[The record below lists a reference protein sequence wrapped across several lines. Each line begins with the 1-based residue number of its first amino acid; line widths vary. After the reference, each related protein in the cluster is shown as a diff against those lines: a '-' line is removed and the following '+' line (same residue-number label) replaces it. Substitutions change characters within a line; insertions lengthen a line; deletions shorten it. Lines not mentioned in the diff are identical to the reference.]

1 MRKASKPKISN
12 AMKPIIKHLILLLIL
27 VGVYFAADFLEKG
40 IILNDLTPY
49 PIVGIV
55 FWVLLVY
62 IVFVIVIQPII
73 QFRKLKTINGGDV
86 NKAAKKLHKQL
97 EVYKFKNKDE
107 NWQSRIWHDI
117 NEIILTKPEN
127 DPERK
132 AQLAALIEEYVKTDN
147 QRNGKAEK
155 AKKIINKYS
164 WSAALCVVF
173 SRNSFLDG
181 LLILFA
187 QLNMTVEIAKLYGYK
202 PSPMFNALC
211 FGWIATNSIL
221 TGLFSQAGAQA
232 VGDVFADSLT
242 NGDIIEGGLTS
253 TILSKTSGMVVE
265 GLAAATT
272 VYVTGNIVL
281 MHLQGIP
288 EIKLETLFR
297 LRRRGRLELLK
308 EIPRNVA
315 EKLKGILPY
324 KNLQEQELQI
334 S

>member
-1 MRKASKPKISN
+1 
-12 AMKPIIKHLILLLIL
+12 MKPIFKHLILLLIL
-27 VGVYFAADFLEKG
+27 AGVYFAADFLEKG
-40 IILNDLTPY
+40 IILNDITPY
-49 PIVGIV
+49 PVLGIV
-55 FWVLLVY
+55 FWVLLLY
-62 IVFVIVIQPII
+62 IVFVVVIQPII
-73 QFRKLKTINGGDV
+73 QFRKLKNIKSVDV
-86 NKAAKKLHKQL
+86 EKAAKKIHKQL
-97 EVYKFKNKDE
+97 ENHKFEDKDKE
-107 NWQSRIWHDI
+107 EHWQSRIWHSI
-117 NEIILTKPEN
+117 NDELVTKRDN

-132 AQLAALIEEYVKTDN
+132 QRLTALIEEYN
-147 QRNGKAEK
+147 QHNGKAQK

-211 FGWIATNSIL
+211 FGWIATNSII
-221 TGLFSQAGAQA
+221 TGLFSQAGAEA

-242 NGDIIEGGLTS
+242 NGDFLEGGLTS

-281 MHLQGIP
+281 LHLQGSP
-288 EIKLETLFR
+288 EIKLKNLFQ
-297 LRRRGRLELLK
+297 LRMEGRKELLTD
-308 EIPRNVA
+308 IPKA
-315 EKLKGILPY
+315 AKEKLKGVMPSWFA
-324 KNLQEQELQI
+324 KVPA
-334 S
+334 

>member
-1 MRKASKPKISN
+1 
-12 AMKPIIKHLILLLIL
+12 MKPIFKHLILLLIL
-27 VGVYFAADFLEKG
+27 AGVYFAADFLEKG
-40 IILNDLTPY
+40 IILNDITPY
-49 PIVGIV
+49 PILGIV
-55 FWVLLVY
+55 FWVLLLY
-62 IVFVIVIQPII
+62 IVFVVVIQPII

-97 EVYKFKNKDE
+97 ESYKFKDKNKEE

-117 NEIILTKPEN
+117 NEILLTKPEN

-132 AQLAALIEEYVKTDN
+132 TQLAALIEEYVKTDN
-147 QRNGKAEK
+147 QHNGKAEK

-202 PSPMFNALC
+202 PSPMFNTLC
-211 FGWIATNSIL
+211 FCWIATNSII

-253 TILSKTSGMVVE
+253 TLLSKTSGMVVE

-281 MHLQGIP
+281 LHLQGIP
-288 EIKLETLFR
+288 EIQLETLFR
-297 LRRRGRLELLK
+297 LRRRGRIELLK

-315 EKLKGILPY
+315 EKLKGSIPWFSKAENQLAAEP
-324 KNLQEQELQI
+324 LTAL
-334 S
+334 

>member
-1 MRKASKPKISN
+1 MWHSN
-12 AMKPIIKHLILLLIL
+12 NDEL
-27 VGVYFAADFLEKG
+27 V
-40 IILNDLTPY
+40 
-49 PIVGIV
+49 
-55 FWVLLVY
+55 
-62 IVFVIVIQPII
+62 
-73 QFRKLKTINGGDV
+73 
-86 NKAAKKLHKQL
+86 
-97 EVYKFKNKDE
+97 
-107 NWQSRIWHDI
+107 
-117 NEIILTKPEN
+117 TKRDN

-132 AQLAALIEEYVKTDN
+132 QRLTALIEEYIKTDN
-147 QRNGKAEK
+147 QHNGKAEK

-211 FGWIATNSIL
+211 FGWIATNSII
-221 TGLFSQAGAQA
+221 TGLFSQAGAEA
-232 VGDVFADSLT
+232 VGDVFTDSLT

-281 MHLQGIP
+281 LHLQGSP

-297 LRRRGRLELLK
+297 LRRRGRLELIK
-308 EIPRNVA
+308 EIPANVA
-315 EKLKGILPY
+315 EKIKGVIPSWFA
-324 KNLQEQELQI
+324 KVPA
-334 S
+334 

>member
-1 MRKASKPKISN
+1 
-12 AMKPIIKHLILLLIL
+12 MKPIFKHLILLLIL
-27 VGVYFAADFLEKG
+27 AGVYFAADFLEKG
-40 IILNDLTPY
+40 IILNDITPY
-49 PIVGIV
+49 PILGIV
-55 FWVLLVY
+55 FWVLLLY
-62 IVFVIVIQPII
+62 IVFVVVIQPII

-97 EVYKFKNKDE
+97 EAYKFKDKNNEE

-117 NEIILTKPEN
+117 NEILLTKPEN

-132 AQLAALIEEYVKTDN
+132 TQLAALIEEYVKTDN
-147 QRNGKAEK
+147 QHNGKAEK

-202 PSPMFNALC
+202 PSPMFNTLC
-211 FGWIATNSIL
+211 FCWIATNSII

-242 NGDIIEGGLTS
+242 NGDIVEGGLTS
-253 TILSKTSGMVVE
+253 TLLSKTSGMVVE

-281 MHLQGIP
+281 LHLQGIP
-288 EIKLETLFR
+288 EIQLETLFR
-297 LRRRGRLELLK
+297 LRRRGRIELLK

-315 EKLKGILPY
+315 EKLKGSIPWFSKAENQLAAEP
-324 KNLQEQELQI
+324 LTAL
-334 S
+334 

>member
-1 MRKASKPKISN
+1 
-12 AMKPIIKHLILLLIL
+12 MKPIFKHLILLLIL
-27 VGVYFAADFLEKG
+27 AGVYFAADFLEKG
-40 IILNDLTPY
+40 IILNDITPY
-49 PIVGIV
+49 PVLGIV
-55 FWVLLVY
+55 FWVLLLY
-62 IVFVIVIQPII
+62 IVFVVVIQPII
-73 QFRKLKTINGGDV
+73 QFRRLKNIKSVDV
-86 NKAAKKLHKQL
+86 EKTAKKIHKQL
-97 EVYKFKNKDE
+97 EAHKFEDKDKE
-107 NWQSRIWHDI
+107 EHWQSRIWHSI
-117 NEIILTKPEN
+117 NDELVTKRDN

-132 AQLAALIEEYVKTDN
+132 QRLTALIEEYIKTDN
-147 QRNGKAEK
+147 QHNGKAEK

-211 FGWIATNSIL
+211 FGWIATNSII
-221 TGLFSQAGAQA
+221 TGLFSQAGAEA

-281 MHLQGIP
+281 LHLQGSP

-297 LRRRGRLELLK
+297 LRRRGRLELIK
-308 EIPRNVA
+308 EIPANVA
-315 EKLKGILPY
+315 EKLKGVMPSWFY
-324 KNLQEQELQI
+324 KIPQEQALQI

>member
-1 MRKASKPKISN
+1 
-12 AMKPIIKHLILLLIL
+12 MKPIFKHLILLLIL
-27 VGVYFAADFLEKG
+27 AGVYFAADFLEKG
-40 IILNDLTPY
+40 IILNDITPY
-49 PIVGIV
+49 PILGIV
-55 FWVLLVY
+55 FWVLLLY
-62 IVFVIVIQPII
+62 IVFVVVIQPII

-97 EVYKFKNKDE
+97 EAYKFKDKNNEE

-117 NEIILTKPEN
+117 NEILLTKPEN

-132 AQLAALIEEYVKTDN
+132 TQLAALIEEYVKTDN
-147 QRNGKAEK
+147 QHNGKAEK

-202 PSPMFNALC
+202 PSPMFNTLC
-211 FGWIATNSIL
+211 FCWIATNSII

-253 TILSKTSGMVVE
+253 TLLSKTSGMVVE

-281 MHLQGIP
+281 LHLQGIP
-288 EIKLETLFR
+288 EIQLETLFR
-297 LRRRGRLELLK
+297 LRRRGRIELLK

-315 EKLKGILPY
+315 EKLKGSIPWFSKAENQLAAEP
-324 KNLQEQELQI
+324 LTAL
-334 S
+334 

>member
-1 MRKASKPKISN
+1 
-12 AMKPIIKHLILLLIL
+12 MKPIFKHLILLLIL
-27 VGVYFAADFLEKG
+27 AGVYFAADFLEKG
-40 IILNDLTPY
+40 IILNDITPY
-49 PIVGIV
+49 PVLGIV
-55 FWVLLVY
+55 FWVLLLY
-62 IVFVIVIQPII
+62 IVFVVVIQPII
-73 QFRKLKTINGGDV
+73 QFRKLKNIKSVDV
-86 NKAAKKLHKQL
+86 EKAAKKIHKQL
-97 EVYKFKNKDE
+97 ENHKFEDKDQE
-107 NWQSRIWHDI
+107 EHWQSRIWHSI
-117 NEIILTKPEN
+117 NDELVTKRDN

-132 AQLAALIEEYVKTDN
+132 QRLTALIEEYIKTDN
-147 QRNGKAEK
+147 KHNGKAEK

-211 FGWIATNSIL
+211 FGWIATNSII
-221 TGLFSQAGAQA
+221 TGLFSQAGAEA

-242 NGDIIEGGLTS
+242 NGDFIEGGLTS
-253 TILSKTSGMVVE
+253 TILSKTSGMMVE

-281 MHLQGIP
+281 LHLQGSP
-288 EIKLETLFR
+288 EIKLETLFK

-308 EIPRNVA
+308 EIPTNVA
-315 EKLKGILPY
+315 EKIKGVMPSWFY
-324 KNLQEQELQI
+324 KIPQEQALQT

>member
-1 MRKASKPKISN
+1 
-12 AMKPIIKHLILLLIL
+12 MKPIFKHLILLLIL
-27 VGVYFAADFLEKG
+27 AGVYFAADFLEKG
-40 IILNDLTPY
+40 IILNDITPY
-49 PIVGIV
+49 PILGIV
-55 FWVLLVY
+55 FWVLLLY
-62 IVFVIVIQPII
+62 IVFVVVIQPII

-97 EVYKFKNKDE
+97 ESHKFEDKNKEE

-117 NEIILTKPEN
+117 NEILLTKPEN

-147 QRNGKAEK
+147 QHNGKAEK

-202 PSPMFNALC
+202 PSPMFNTLC
-211 FGWIATNSIL
+211 FCWIATNSII

-253 TILSKTSGMVVE
+253 TLLSKTSGMVVE

-281 MHLQGIP
+281 LHLQGIP
-288 EIKLETLFR
+288 EIQLETLFR
-297 LRRRGRLELLK
+297 LRRRGRIELLK

-315 EKLKGILPY
+315 EKLKGSIPWFSKAENQLAAEP
-324 KNLQEQELQI
+324 LTAL
-334 S
+334 

>member
-1 MRKASKPKISN
+1 
-12 AMKPIIKHLILLLIL
+12 MKPIFKHLILLLIL
-27 VGVYFAADFLEKG
+27 AGVYFAADFLEKG
-40 IILNDLTPY
+40 IILNDITPY
-49 PIVGIV
+49 PILGIV
-55 FWVLLVY
+55 FWVLLLY
-62 IVFVIVIQPII
+62 IVFVVVIQPII

-97 EVYKFKNKDE
+97 EAYKFKDKNNEE

-117 NEIILTKPEN
+117 NEILLTKPEN

-132 AQLAALIEEYVKTDN
+132 TQLAALIEEYVKTDN
-147 QRNGKAEK
+147 QHNGKAEK

-202 PSPMFNALC
+202 PSPMFNTLC
-211 FGWIATNSIL
+211 FCWIATNSII

-253 TILSKTSGMVVE
+253 TLLSKTSGMVVE

-281 MHLQGIP
+281 LHLQGIP
-288 EIKLETLFR
+288 EIQLETLFR
-297 LRRRGRLELLK
+297 LRRRGRIELLK

-315 EKLKGILPY
+315 EKLKWWSCKTPEERG
-324 KNLQEQELQI
+324 LQT

>member
-1 MRKASKPKISN
+1 
-12 AMKPIIKHLILLLIL
+12 MKPIFKHLILLLIL
-27 VGVYFAADFLEKG
+27 AGVYFAADFFEKG
-40 IILNDLTPY
+40 IILNDITPY
-49 PIVGIV
+49 PVLGIV
-55 FWVLLVY
+55 FWVLLLY
-62 IVFVIVIQPII
+62 IVFVVVIQPII
-73 QFRKLKTINGGDV
+73 QFRKLKNIKSVDV
-86 NKAAKKLHKQL
+86 EKAAKKIHKQL
-97 EVYKFKNKDE
+97 ENHKFEDKDKE
-107 NWQSRIWHDI
+107 EHWQSRIWHSI
-117 NEIILTKPEN
+117 NDELVTKRDN

-132 AQLAALIEEYVKTDN
+132 QRLTALIEEYN
-147 QRNGKAEK
+147 QHNGKAQK

-211 FGWIATNSIL
+211 FGWIATNSII
-221 TGLFSQAGAQA
+221 TGLFSQAGAEA

-242 NGDIIEGGLTS
+242 NGDFLEGGLTS

-281 MHLQGIP
+281 LHLQGSP
-288 EIKLETLFR
+288 EIKLKNLFQ
-297 LRRRGRLELLK
+297 LRMEGRKEL
-308 EIPRNVA
+308 RNDIT
-315 EKLKGILPY
+315 EKLKGVMPSWFA
-324 KNLQEQELQI
+324 KV
-334 S
+334 SA

>member
-1 MRKASKPKISN
+1 
-12 AMKPIIKHLILLLIL
+12 MKPIFKHLILLLIL
-27 VGVYFAADFLEKG
+27 AGVYFAADFLEKG
-40 IILNDLTPY
+40 IILNDITPY
-49 PIVGIV
+49 PIFGIV
-55 FWVLLVY
+55 FWVLLLY
-62 IVFVIVIQPII
+62 IVFVVVIQPII

-97 EVYKFKNKDE
+97 EAYKFKDKNNEE

-117 NEIILTKPEN
+117 NEILLTKPEN

-132 AQLAALIEEYVKTDN
+132 TQLAALIEEYVKTDN
-147 QRNGKAEK
+147 QHNGKAEK

-202 PSPMFNALC
+202 PSPMFNTLC
-211 FGWIATNSIL
+211 FCWIATNSII

-253 TILSKTSGMVVE
+253 TLLSKTSGMVVE

-281 MHLQGIP
+281 LHLQGIP
-288 EIKLETLFR
+288 EIQLETLFR
-297 LRRRGRLELLK
+297 LRRRGRIELLK

-315 EKLKGILPY
+315 EKLKGSIPWFSKAENQLAAEP
-324 KNLQEQELQI
+324 LTAL
-334 S
+334 

>member
-1 MRKASKPKISN
+1 
-12 AMKPIIKHLILLLIL
+12 MKPIFKHLILLLIL
-27 VGVYFAADFLEKG
+27 AGVYFAADFFEKG
-40 IILNDLTPY
+40 IILNDITPY
-49 PIVGIV
+49 PVLGIV
-55 FWVLLVY
+55 FWVLLLY
-62 IVFVIVIQPII
+62 IVFVVVIQPII
-73 QFRKLKTINGGDV
+73 QFRKLKNIKSVDV
-86 NKAAKKLHKQL
+86 EKAAKKIHKQL
-97 EVYKFKNKDE
+97 ENHKFEDKDKE
-107 NWQSRIWHDI
+107 KHWQSRIWHSI
-117 NEIILTKPEN
+117 NDELVTKRDN

-132 AQLAALIEEYVKTDN
+132 QRLTALIEEYN
-147 QRNGKAEK
+147 QHNGKAQK

-211 FGWIATNSIL
+211 FGWIATNSII
-221 TGLFSQAGAQA
+221 TGLFSQAGAEA

-242 NGDIIEGGLTS
+242 NGDFLEGGLTS

-281 MHLQGIP
+281 LHLQGSP
-288 EIKLETLFR
+288 EIKLKNLFQ
-297 LRRRGRLELLK
+297 LRMEGRKEL
-308 EIPRNVA
+308 RNDIK
-315 EKLKGILPY
+315 EKLKGVMPSWFA
-324 KNLQEQELQI
+324 KV
-334 S
+334 SD

>member
-1 MRKASKPKISN
+1 
-12 AMKPIIKHLILLLIL
+12 MKPIFKHLILLLIL
-27 VGVYFAADFLEKG
+27 AGVYFAADFLEKG
-40 IILNDLTPY
+40 IILNDITPY
-49 PIVGIV
+49 PVLGIV
-55 FWVLLVY
+55 FWVLLY
-62 IVFVIVIQPII
+62 IVFVVVIQPII
-73 QFRKLKTINGGDV
+73 QFRRLKNIKSVDV
-86 NKAAKKLHKQL
+86 EQAAKKIHKQL
-97 EVYKFKNKDE
+97 ENHKFEDKDQE
-107 NWQSRIWHDI
+107 EHWQSRIWHSI
-117 NEIILTKPEN
+117 NDELVTKRDN

-132 AQLAALIEEYVKTDN
+132 QRLTALIEEYIKTDN
-147 QRNGKAEK
+147 QHNGKAEK

-211 FGWIATNSIL
+211 FGWIATNSII
-221 TGLFSQAGAQA
+221 TGLFSQAGAEA
-232 VGDVFADSLT
+232 VGDVFTDSLT

-281 MHLQGIP
+281 LHLQGSP

-297 LRRRGRLELLK
+297 LRRRGRLELIK
-308 EIPRNVA
+308 EIPVNVA
-315 EKLKGILPY
+315 EKLKGVMPAWFA
-324 KNLQEQELQI
+324 KVPA
-334 S
+334 

>member
-1 MRKASKPKISN
+1 
-12 AMKPIIKHLILLLIL
+12 MKPIFKHLILLLIL
-27 VGVYFAADFLEKG
+27 AGVYFAADFLEKG
-40 IILNDLTPY
+40 IILNDITPY
-49 PIVGIV
+49 PILGIV
-55 FWVLLVY
+55 FWVLLLY
-62 IVFVIVIQPII
+62 IVFVVVIQPII

-97 EVYKFKNKDE
+97 EAYKFKDKNNEE

-117 NEIILTKPEN
+117 NEILLTKPEN

-132 AQLAALIEEYVKTDN
+132 TQLAAMIEEYVKTDN
-147 QRNGKAEK
+147 QHNGKAEK

-202 PSPMFNALC
+202 PSPMFNTLC
-211 FGWIATNSIL
+211 FCWIATNSII

-253 TILSKTSGMVVE
+253 TLLSKTSGMVVE

-281 MHLQGIP
+281 LHLQGIP
-288 EIKLETLFR
+288 EIQLETLFR
-297 LRRRGRLELLK
+297 LRRRGRIELLK

-315 EKLKGILPY
+315 EKLKGSIPWFSKAENQLAAEP
-324 KNLQEQELQI
+324 LTAL
-334 S
+334 

>member
-1 MRKASKPKISN
+1 
-12 AMKPIIKHLILLLIL
+12 MKPIFKHLILLLIL
-27 VGVYFAADFLEKG
+27 AGVYFAADFLEKG
-40 IILNDLTPY
+40 IILNDITPY
-49 PIVGIV
+49 PVLGIV
-55 FWVLLVY
+55 FWVLLLY
-62 IVFVIVIQPII
+62 IVFVVVIQPII
-73 QFRKLKTINGGDV
+73 QFRKLKNIKSVDV
-86 NKAAKKLHKQL
+86 DKAAKKILKQL
-97 EVYKFKNKDE
+97 ENHKFEDKDKE
-107 NWQSRIWHDI
+107 EHWQSRIWHSI
-117 NEIILTKPEN
+117 NDELVTKRDN

-132 AQLAALIEEYVKTDN
+132 QRLTALIEEYIKTDN
-147 QRNGKAEK
+147 QHNGKAEK

-211 FGWIATNSIL
+211 FGWIATNSII
-221 TGLFSQAGAQA
+221 TGLFSQAGAEA
-232 VGDVFADSLT
+232 VGDVFTDSLT

-281 MHLQGIP
+281 LHLQGSP

-297 LRRRGRLELLK
+297 LRRRGRLELIK
-308 EIPRNVA
+308 EIPANVA
-315 EKLKGILPY
+315 EKIKDVMPSWFA
-324 KNLQEQELQI
+324 KVPA
-334 S
+334 

>member
-1 MRKASKPKISN
+1 
-12 AMKPIIKHLILLLIL
+12 MKPIFKHLILLLIL
-27 VGVYFAADFLEKG
+27 AGVYFAADFLEKG
-40 IILNDLTPY
+40 IILNDITPY
-49 PIVGIV
+49 PILGIV
-55 FWVLLVY
+55 FWVLLLY
-62 IVFVIVIQPII
+62 IVFVVVIQPII

-97 EVYKFKNKDE
+97 EAYKFKDKNKEE

-117 NEIILTKPEN
+117 NEILLTKPEN

-132 AQLAALIEEYVKTDN
+132 TQLAALIEEYVKTDN
-147 QRNGKAEK
+147 QHNGKAEK

-202 PSPMFNALC
+202 PSPMFNTLC
-211 FGWIATNSIL
+211 FCWIATNSII

-253 TILSKTSGMVVE
+253 TLLSKTSGMVVE

-281 MHLQGIP
+281 LHLQGIP
-288 EIKLETLFR
+288 EIQLETLFR
-297 LRRRGRLELLK
+297 LRRRGRIELLK

-315 EKLKGILPY
+315 EKLKGSIPWFSKAENQLAAEP
-324 KNLQEQELQI
+324 LTAL
-334 S
+334 

>member
-1 MRKASKPKISN
+1 
-12 AMKPIIKHLILLLIL
+12 MKPIFKHLILLLIL
-27 VGVYFAADFLEKG
+27 AGVYFAADFLEKG
-40 IILNDLTPY
+40 IILNDITPY
-49 PIVGIV
+49 PILGIV
-55 FWVLLVY
+55 FWVLLLY
-62 IVFVIVIQPII
+62 IVFVVVIQPII

-97 EVYKFKNKDE
+97 EGHKFEDKNKEE

-117 NEIILTKPEN
+117 NEILLTKPEN

-132 AQLAALIEEYVKTDN
+132 TQLAALIEEYVKTDN
-147 QRNGKAEK
+147 QNNGKAEK

-202 PSPMFNALC
+202 PSPMFNTLC
-211 FGWIATNSIL
+211 FCWIATNSII

-242 NGDIIEGGLTS
+242 KTISSPSFNSLVVFTLTRVV
-253 TILSKTSGMVVE
+253 KTGA
-265 GLAAATT
+265 LLTT
-272 VYVTGNIVL
+272 VTDNA
-281 MHLQGIP
+281 
-288 EIKLETLFR
+288 TS
-297 LRRRGRLELLK
+297 
-308 EIPRNVA
+308 A
-315 EKLKGILPY
+315 
-324 KNLQEQELQI
+324 
-334 S
+334 